1 MNGIVRM
8 MFAVK
13 PLRRLIFRLNT
24 DLLSYVSFCSLFTE
38 KETFL
43 GFLAWKVSKQ
53 A

>member
-24 DLLSYVSFCSLFTE
+24 DLLSYVSFGSLFTE
-38 KETFL
+38 KENFL
-43 GFLAWKVSKQ
+43 GFLAWKVSQQ